1 MNSVLISIILHN
13 YSIVLSIAFLLEH
26 DMNTLFYGTKDDTHV
41 YRIIAMQRRVF
52 TAVPYCMYVNYDTPT
67 MHPTED
73 ENQKRSNKRFDELR
87 VQRNFSA

>member
-1 MNSVLISIILHN
+1 MNSVLILIILHN
-13 YSIVLSIAFLLEH
+13 YSIVLSIAFLLEY
-26 DMNTLFYGTKDDTHV
+26 DMNTLFYGTQDDTHV

-52 TAVPYCMYVNYDTPT
+52 TAIPYCIYVNYDTPA

-73 ENQKRSNKRFDELR
+73 EIHKLSNKRFDKLR